1 LTYNVLWWLGRSQR
15 TLLEPDVHD
24 LGLRTITRRYVLTL
38 LGAVVA
44 TALAVLNVWLSLA
57 IHLALYA
64 VNARSE
70 RASEIH

>member
-1 LTYNVLWWLGRSQR
+1 MATGLCAVESQYVR
-15 TLLEPDVHD
+15 IAHPKSV
-24 LGLRTITRRYVLTL
+24 RRKAITRRYALTL

-44 TALAVLNVWLSLA
+44 TGLAVLNVWLSLA

-70 RASEIH
+70 RANDIH